1 MDSFQ
6 GITDR
11 ARRIFSDSIL
21 LDLQPTLDYTKVP
34 QLFREPGVVYG
45 YRKTNQPLHYYL
57 ISLFQ
62 LHNETFNA
70 WTHIVGFFV
79 VWVTMAEYHEI
90 LDFWTNK
97 HSWAMLV
104 LGVCVLLASFVS
116 SCVHLFHS
124 KSENWHYNAFMI
136 DYIGAVLYAYGSG
149 VMAFYVCSDKAMY
162 HAIENFYFPVLWFYS
177 LFNFACL
184 SYAKL
189 TFGHDIKSRK
199 RKYIMV
205 GAMAGNAVLLTVPM
219 GPRYIKC
226 LLETDCHISSLNHLT
241 LVYLLFGLQAFFFA
255 SHLPELLIPGK
266 FDIFGQGHQIFHVLS
281 TVCQCAQFN
290 CIYYDIQS
298 GNARHGNPDLP
309 HLVFSTVM
317 LIISQFI
324 VLLVMRKMVPAHSSE
339 VKHD

>member
-11 ARRIFSDSIL
+11 VRRIFSVL
-21 LDLQPTLDYTKVP
+21 LDLQPTLECNQVP
-34 QLFREPGVVYG
+34 KLFREPGLTSG
-45 YRKTNQPLHYYL
+45 YRKPNQPFHYYL

-62 LHNETFNA
+62 LHNETFNV
-70 WTHIVGFFV
+70 WTHILGFFV
-79 VWVTMAEYHEI
+79 VWITMAEYHEI

-104 LGVCVLLASFVS
+104 LGVCVLIASFVS

-124 KSENWHYNAFMI
+124 KSENWHYNAFLI

-149 VMAFYVCSDKAMY
+149 VMAFYVSSDRQMY
-162 HAIENFYFPVLWFYS
+162 FMIESFYFPVLWFYS

-189 TFGHDIKSRK
+189 SFGHDICSRK

-205 GAMAGNAVLLTVPM
+205 GAMAGNAILLTVPM

-226 LLETDCHISSLNHLT
+226 LLETECPISSLNHLT
-241 LVYLLFGLQAFFFA
+241 VVYLLFGLQAFFFA
-255 SHLPELLIPGK
+255 SHFPEVMIPGK
-266 FDIFGQGHQIFHVLS
+266 IDIFGHSHQIFHVFS
-281 TVCQCAQFN
+281 TICQCAQFN
-290 CIYYDIQS
+290 CIYKDIRS
-298 GNARHGNPDLP
+298 GNALHGNPDLP

-317 LIISQFI
+317 LIICQMVVLVVLRRMVSTHSQEQK
-324 VLLVMRKMVPAHSSE
+324 LK
-339 VKHD
+339 